1 MNNTTALEL
10 QVIPNI
16 KALLNIKALF
26 ASATWIW
33 SNQRLLLGIKN
44 KEGIKKVEHHGV
56 VTL

>member
-26 ASATWIW
+26 ASATLIW
-33 SNQRLLLGIKN
+33 SNQRLLFSKS
-44 KEGIKKVEHHGV
+44 EGIKKVEHHGV
-56 VTL
+56 VSL